1 MPIRRRDLVGG
12 LVLSP
17 LVAKMA
23 LSQTMPVTEASWAQT
38 VADAKKEGVLQV
50 YSVSATPPV
59 VAVVKAFEKASGLR
73 TEFLSVAKPNE
84 LREKVRVEQSS
95 GRFIGDVMITT
106 VAQTTVIS
114 AEDKTIAPLPQ
125 VPNAANVRRELQ
137 TVQPILPM
145 ALQLSGF
152 MINTSLIKPE
162 EAPQSWQDL
171 LNPKWKGQ
179 ILMDDPRSI
188 GGGYLMFYA
197 LYDKLGREFTEKL
210 AEQQPQLT
218 NEPRE
223 AIRRVA
229 RGEKAI
235 LMPVVLADTLE
246 VKGLPIKAVVPKEGA
261 LYNQQGTTVL
271 KNAPH
276 PNAAK
281 LFLNFVLSEEAQTI
295 FANAGSGIT
304 SGDAGKIARPEV
316 KEFVTAKLF
325 GTIDPLRQTEML
337 ANARAIF
344 K

>member
-1 MPIRRRDLVGG
+1 LLPRLAFGQAAAP
-12 LVLSP
+12 SE
-17 LVAKMA
+17 
-23 LSQTMPVTEASWAQT
+23 SEWTETAAG
-38 VADAKKEGVLQV
+38 AKKEGTLQV
-50 YSVSATPPV
+50 YAVSATPPV
-59 VAVVKAFEKASGLR
+59 VAVVKAFEKSSGTR
-73 TEFLSVAKPNE
+73 TEFLAVAKPNE
-84 LREKVRVEQSS
+84 LREKVRVEQTS
-95 GRFIGDVMITT
+95 GRYIGDVMITT
-106 VAQTTVIS
+106 VSQTTVIS
-114 AEDKTIAPLPQ
+114 AEDKTIAALPP
-125 VPNAANVRRELQ
+125 VPNAVKVRRDLQ
-137 TVQPILPM
+137 TLQPILPM
-145 ALQLSGF
+145 ATQLSGF
-152 MINTSLIKPE
+152 MINPSLIKPGE
-162 EAPQSWQDL
+162 EPRGWRDL
-171 LNPKWKGQ
+171 IDPKWKGK

-197 LYDKLGREFTEKL
+197 LYDKLGREFAEKL

-246 VKGLPIKAVVPKEGA
+246 LKGLPIKAVVPEEGA
-261 LYNQQGTTVL
+261 LYNQQGVTVL

-304 SGDAGKIARPEV
+304 SGDAGKIAGPEV
-316 KEFVTAKLF
+316 REFVTARLF